1 MFTGKWWAL
10 VLRGFAAILFGL
22 LALFLPGITLGVLI
36 TLFAAYA
43 LFDGIFAIAA
53 AINRSGGSW
62 GAMLL
67 RGILG
72 IIASIIAIT
81 YPATTAIALFFLIAA
96 WAIVTGLVEIFA
108 AASLRKATSGE
119 WKLVLSGVVSVVFGV
134 LLMAYPG
141 HGLLALIWLLGVFG
155 IVLGASLVAA
165 GFGLRNRVERL
176 DSEFWRRAA

>member
-1 MFTGKWWAL
+1 MVMPLTVAFTS
-10 VLRGFAAILFGL
+10 RRRF
-22 LALFLPGITLGVLI
+22 TLWNV
-36 TLFAAYA
+36 A
-43 LFDGIFAIAA
+43 
-53 AINRSGGSW
+53 R
-62 GAMLL
+62 
-67 RGILG
+67 
-72 IIASIIAIT
+72 
-81 YPATTAIALFFLIAA
+81 A

-176 DSEFWRRAA
+176 ESEFWRRAA